1 VIDVTR
7 GKDTYLA
14 AFERLSGEAGG
25 AGGWLAPIRRS
36 AIERFAASGF
46 PTTRDEAWRY
56 TSVTPIAKTPF
67 RAAPRPDDG
76 SLPRG
81 SMRDVETLTFGGLG
95 PRRIVLV
102 NGHYSAALSSHAL
115 TGDGATILS
124 LAAALASGSDL
135 LPEHLAR
142 QAAADDGAFTALN
155 TAFFPDGALVRIPDG
170 VVVREPIHLV
180 YVTAPAPGSE
190 PQVSHPRTLILAGER
205 SQATIVESYVGL
217 GADTSFTNAVTEV
230 EAGPGSVIDHYK
242 LERESPAAYHVGSMH
257 VTLLRDSVFSSCSI
271 ALGGRLVRNDV
282 TAVLD
287 AEGADCTLNGLY
299 VLTGDQHVDNHTF
312 VDHARPHGTSRQLYK
327 GVLDGR
333 SRGVFDGMVVVRP
346 DAQKTD
352 SRQENRNLILSE
364 EALVDTKPTLKIHA
378 DDVKCSHAAT
388 TGQMD
393 EASMFYL
400 RSRAIDVQTARR
412 IMIHAFVSEMLSRIN
427 VAPIR
432 SGLDTFLFC
441 ERPHTP
447 GDLS

>member
-1 VIDVTR
+1 MIDVTR
-7 GKDTYLA
+7 DKDTYIA
-14 AFERLSGEAGG
+14 AFEKLAGESGGPG
-25 AGGWLAPIRRS
+25 KWLEPVRRS

-56 TSVTPIAKTPF
+56 TSVAPIAKTPF
-67 RAAPRPDDG
+67 RLAPRSGNG

-81 SMRDVETLTFGGLG
+81 SMHDVEALTLGGLS
-95 PRRIVLV
+95 PRRIVFV
-102 NGHYSAALSSHAL
+102 NGHYSPALSSPAPGGNGL
-115 TGDGATILS
+115 QTLS
-124 LAAALASGSDL
+124 LAAGLKSERALLEG
-135 LPEHLAR
+135 HLAR
-142 QAAADDGAFTALN
+142 QAASEDGAFTALN
-155 TAFFPDGALVRIPDG
+155 TAFFSDGALVRIPDG
-170 VVVREPIHLV
+170 AVLTEPIHLI
-180 YVTAPAPGSE
+180 YISAPPPGAE
-190 PQVSHPRTLILAGER
+190 PQVSHPRTLIIAGKG

-217 GADTSFTNAVTEV
+217 GSDVCFTNAVTEV
-230 EAGPGSVIDHYK
+230 ETGPGSVIDHYK

-257 VTLLRDSVFSSCSI
+257 VTLARDSVFSSCSI

-287 AEGADCTLNGLY
+287 AEGAECTLNGLY
-299 VLTGDQHVDNHTF
+299 VLSGDQHVDNHTL

-333 SRGVFDGMVVVRP
+333 SRGVFDGTVIVRP

-412 IMIHAFVSEMLSRIN
+412 IMIHAFVSEMLSRVK
-427 VAPIR
+427 VAAIR
-432 SGLDTFLFC
+432 SGLDTFMFC
-441 ERPHTP
+441 ERPHRP
-447 GDLS
+447 GEGS